1 VQVPGIARLN
11 RWGLLGSLRA
21 ASTPATRQVRFD
33 SGPVVLHGHFPAS
46 QGIDALYSPRRTLL
60 DSLLV
65 DAARAAGA
73 EVREQFRA
81 EELLWSG
88 GCVTGIRGSGGGGAP
103 VTETARLVVGADG
116 KHSLVASAV
125 GATSY
130 HQRPVLSFACYT
142 YWSGLPVSGG
152 ELYQRP
158 GRAVAVFPTN
168 GELVMVY
175 MAAPL
180 AEFAAFRTN
189 IEENYL
195 KTLDACGDLG
205 ERARGGVRP
214 ERLRTTPDQPNIFR
228 AAHGPGWALVGDAG
242 VVMDSISAQGITN
255 ALRDAELLADAIVAG
270 LGGQRPLTAAL
281 ADHQRRRDAAI
292 RPMFDFT
299 VGLAR
304 FATQS
309 LAERQLLAALD
320 GRPAEIDRFI
330 GAFAGVVPVEEY
342 FAPGNVLRI
351 LGPRG
356 VAGIAAAAA
365 RRVTRAARRSA

>member
-1 VQVPGIARLN
+1 
-11 RWGLLGSLRA
+11 
-21 ASTPATRQVRFD
+21 
-33 SGPVVLHGHFPAS
+33 
-46 QGIDALYSPRRTLL
+46 
-60 DSLLV
+60 
-65 DAARAAGA
+65 
-73 EVREQFRA
+73 
-81 EELLWSG
+81 
-88 GCVTGIRGSGGGGAP
+88 
-103 VTETARLVVGADG
+103 
-116 KHSLVASAV
+116 
-125 GATSY
+125 
-130 HQRPVLSFACYT
+130 
-142 YWSGLPVSGG
+142 
-152 ELYQRP
+152 
-158 GRAVAVFPTN
+158 
-168 GELVMVY
+168 
-175 MAAPL
+175 
-180 AEFAAFRTN
+180 
-189 IEENYL
+189 
-195 KTLDACGDLG
+195 
-205 ERARGGVRP
+205 
-214 ERLRTTPDQPNIFR
+214 
-228 AAHGPGWALVGDAG
+228 
-242 VVMDSISAQGITN
+242 MDSISAQGITN